1 MALTVKVI
9 CLGMVLSEALPLGA
23 VLDLV
28 PDTPICFALARSPV
42 GGSPTPRFHSFT

>member
-23 VLDLV
+23 GFDLENSG
-28 PDTPICFALARSPV
+28 PST
-42 GGSPTPRFHSFT
+42 FT